1 MIAGNHI
8 VYIIGFM
15 GSGKSTA
22 GRKLASLLGWSF
34 IDLDKRIEEHTS
46 KTIPEIFSQKG
57 EDYFRSIE
65 AQLLRDL
72 MTCTNTVISTGGGT
86 PCHGDNMDFMNEHGL
101 TVYLKL
107 TPAELNSR
115 LSQSNGERPLI
126 KDLEKGNLLSFIEEK
141 FAVRKKY
148 YDRSDIIVEG
158 INLNISLLFSL
169 VKSRLDI

>member
-8 VYIIGFM
+8 IYIIGFM

-72 MTCTNTVISTGGGT
+72 MSCTNTVISTGGGT
-86 PCHGDNMDFMNEHGL
+86 PCHGDNIDFMNENGL
-101 TVYLKL
+101 TIYLKL

-141 FAVRKKY
+141 LAVRKKY

>member
-8 VYIIGFM
+8 IYIIGFM

-72 MTCTNTVISTGGGT
+72 MSCTNTVISTGGGT

-141 FAVRKKY
+141 LSIREKWYKRA
-148 YDRSDIIVEG
+148 DITLGG
-158 INLNISLLFSL
+158 IDLDIKMLLSL
-169 VKSRLDI
+169 VKSRLNI

>member
-141 FAVRKKY
+141 LAVRKKY
-148 YDRSDIIVEG
+148 YERSDIIVEG